1 MRHQCEILGVNRSGL
16 YYKKI
21 EKDKIL
27 EEEIQA
33 IYTLRPFYGY
43 RRMAVELWRC
53 FRKKVNRKR
62 VLRIMQKLG
71 LHAIYPK
78 KPNLS
83 KAVKEH
89 KKYPYLLRGLKIERV
104 NQVWEADIT
113 YIKVKG
119 STVYL
124 VAIIDVYS
132 RKILSFRL
140 SNTMDRSFCIAA
152 LNEAL
157 LRYGSPEI
165 FNTDQGSQF
174 TSNEFLEILEKRKD
188 IKISMDSKGRAL
200 DNIYIERVWRSLKY
214 ENIYLNDY
222 KDMKECKEG
231 IKRYFEFYNRQRWHQ
246 GIGYRTPN
254 EVYFE
259 GLKLIQGLNEAC

>member
-16 YYKKI
+16 YYKKV
-21 EKDKIL
+21 EADQIL
-27 EEEIQA
+27 KEEILA
-33 IYTLRPFYGY
+33 IYVHKPFYGY
-43 RRMAVELWRC
+43 RRMTVELRRN
-53 FRKKVNRKR
+53 FGKKINKKR

-78 KPNLS
+78 PDLS
-83 KAVKEH
+83 KAVQGH
-89 KKYPYLLRGLKIERV
+89 KKYPYLLKGLKIERV
-104 NQVWEADIT
+104 NQVWETDIT

-119 STVYL
+119 SNIYL

-140 SNTMDRSFCIAA
+140 SNTMDKSFCIAA

-157 LRYGSPEI
+157 LKYGSPEI
-165 FNTDQGSQF
+165 FNSDQGSQF

-231 IKRYFEFYNRQRWHQ
+231 IKKYFEFYNGQRWHQ
-246 GIGYRTPN
+246 SINYRTPN

-259 GLKLIQGLNEAC
+259 GLKLIKGLNEVC